1 MAAKRQGPI
10 HTFLRFTDYISG
22 ADLCQLSPEV
32 LQTTVCGSDG
42 LRLER
47 ISESSRVDCV
57 EFVSAP
63 FPGFRISGS
72 CSAFVQMAIVQVED
86 IMGDLRAKIS
96 PKAKPPKQKS
106 SRPYHPL
113 FSNPE
118 GLLPL
123 PVPKGE
129 HECESCVRPLSEEEC
144 RRLISSPYLSAY
156 KRRLFSAFS
165 EAQTEAGDS
174 SPELTTSSVPSLTR
188 TAESEF
194 DRVELAGCLPGVAGI
209 RQSKDYK
216 KIRRK
221 ITEIDELTR
230 SRPQEDLDVCQR
242 IKISKRDDYVK
253 QLRYMLLNGF
263 PEAALPDQST
273 EVPEDSPVE
282 QEVEE
287 PTPVIP
293 ETRVQP
299 LVIPR
304 TIIKKIKQESKKPVS
319 RSKIAAEASP
329 CSDYASTVSSDPQT
343 PEPPIHVVEG
353 PRFVLSVISVLHWLL
368 ATVPQWLEMWVLP
381 MVRYLTVCWV
391 AFFIGDAGD
400 MQSQKSSR
408 RAARMV
414 IH

>member
-1 MAAKRQGPI
+1 MAAKREGPI
-10 HTFLRFTDYISG
+10 HTFLRLTDYING
-22 ADLCQLSPEV
+22 ADLCQLSPEM
-32 LQTTVCGSDG
+32 LEKTVCGSDG

-72 CSAFVQMAIVQVED
+72 CSAFVQVAVVQVED
-86 IMGDLRAKIS
+86 IMGDLKAKIS
-96 PKAKPPKQKS
+96 PKAKPRKQKS

-123 PVPKGE
+123 PVPE
-129 HECESCVRPLSEEEC
+129 EERESEPCVRPLSVEEC
-144 RRLISSPYLSAY
+144 KRLISSPYLSAY

-165 EAQTEAGDS
+165 EVHTEAGDS
-174 SPELTTSSVPSLTR
+174 CAELTTSSVPSSAR
-188 TAESEF
+188 RAQSEF
-194 DRVELAGCLPGVAGI
+194 DRIELAGCLPGVPGI

-230 SRPQEDLDVCQR
+230 SRSLEDLDVCQR
-242 IKISKRDDYVK
+242 NKIRKRDDYVK

-263 PEAALPDQST
+263 PEAALPDQSP
-273 EVPEDSPVE
+273 EVPEDSSVE
-282 QEVEE
+282 PGVEE

-304 TIIKKIKQESKKPVS
+304 TTIRRNKQQRKKPAS
-319 RSKIAAEASP
+319 RAKIAVEVSP
-329 CSDYASTVSSDPQT
+329 CSDYASTVSSEPQT
-343 PEPPIHVVEG
+343 PETPVPAVKG
-353 PRFVLSVISVLHWLL
+353 PRFVLTVISGLHWLL
-368 ATVPQWLEMWVLP
+368 AAVPKWLETWVLP
-381 MVRYLTVCWV
+381 MVRFLMVCWV
-391 AFFIGDAGD
+391 AFFIGDAGEV
-400 MQSQKSSR
+400 QGQKSSR
-408 RAARMV
+408 LATRIV